1 LVQLSTPPAARY
13 TRIVLIHD
21 EKLLKMADGLKNGD
35 RVLVWYYNRIL
46 KQETFMTK
54 ILEGVA
60 VI

>member
-1 LVQLSTPPAARY
+1 
-13 TRIVLIHD
+13 VLIHD